1 MHKKFGE
8 KINKRKIIEEDLDL
22 FKFYDI
28 KLLVEEELKKLS
40 DNELK
45 QYFCRLNRWNS
56 FFETQLDLD
65 KKQNEI
71 LFI

>member
-1 MHKKFGE
+1 VE

-40 DNELK
+40 DN
-45 QYFCRLNRWNS
+45 
-56 FFETQLDLD
+56 
-65 KKQNEI
+65 
-71 LFI
+71 